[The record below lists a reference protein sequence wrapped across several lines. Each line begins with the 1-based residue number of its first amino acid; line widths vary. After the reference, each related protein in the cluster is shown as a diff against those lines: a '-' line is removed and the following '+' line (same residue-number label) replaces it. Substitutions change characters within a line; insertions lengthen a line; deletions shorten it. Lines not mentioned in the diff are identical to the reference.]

1 MACRPNRSG
10 QLCVALRRLP
20 VPREPEWEDFIDAEG
35 RLLAVEHLRS
45 ESAEERD
52 QRRRKIDLMLAQR
65 QKLFQ
70 HVAGAG
76 AVLPGTT
83 RTEKAILNRDHAR
96 LMSEIADR
104 VRAYQDHFRLPDEE
118 RRRQRTFQ
126 QEEHAVEEIRRE
138 ILRRK
143 AVWEERQR
151 NAPDVAIDDLPP
163 QYRRDA
169 RQRQAVV
176 RDQLDRRQKER
187 LRSALYLPEAVQS
200 DIRLQTAGLPGP
212 VRDRAERAAR
222 FVGRIVRK
230 NVLAQEEIPV
240 IIVPTLEDEGAG
252 YNEALRAII
261 ANPNAADRAFV
272 HEIGHDLSG
281 RLPNLDR
288 EARRWRKQVTQGG
301 SIALGSTKDSVGDR
315 WFYRRRTDGVPQV
328 RPIDQYITREY
339 PDHDAHEVVSVGL
352 EQLFVEPE
360 RIAEE
365 DRKLF
370 ELLLK
375 GFRG

>member
-1 MACRPNRSG
+1 MTFRPNRSG
-10 QLCVALRRLP
+10 QLCDALRRLP

-35 RLLAVEHLRS
+35 RLLPIEHLRS
-45 ESAEERD
+45 ESPEERD

-83 RTEKAILNRDHAR
+83 RAEKAILNRDHAR
-96 LMSEIADR
+96 LMRAIADR

-126 QEEHAVEEIRRE
+126 QEEHGVEEIRRE
-138 ILRRK
+138 ILQRK
-143 AVWEERQR
+143 AMWEERQR
-151 NAPDVAIDDLPP
+151 TAPDVAIDDLPP
-163 QYRRDA
+163 QYRRDS
-169 RQRQAVV
+169 RQRMAVV
-176 RDQLDRRQKER
+176 RDQLDRQQKER
-187 LRSALYLPEAVQS
+187 LRSALYLPEAAQS

-230 NVLAQEEIPV
+230 NVLAQAEIPV

-252 YNEALRAII
+252 YNETLRAIL
-261 ANPNAADRAFV
+261 AHPNAADRAFV
-272 HEIGHDLSG
+272 HEIGHDLSM
-281 RLPNLDR
+281 RLPSLD
-288 EARRWRKQVTQGG
+288 EQAKMWRKQVTRGG
-301 SIALGSTKDSVGDR
+301 SLGLGSTKDSVGDR
-315 WFYRRRTDGVPQV
+315 WFYRQRTDGVPQV

-360 RIAEE
+360 RIAE
-365 DRKLF
+365 DDQKLF

-375 GFRG
+375 GFRR